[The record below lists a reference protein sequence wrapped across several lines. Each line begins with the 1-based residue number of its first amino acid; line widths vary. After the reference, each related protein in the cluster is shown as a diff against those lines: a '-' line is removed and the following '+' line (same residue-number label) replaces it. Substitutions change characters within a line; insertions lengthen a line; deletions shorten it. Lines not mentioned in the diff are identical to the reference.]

1 MSKKMSLLLARG
13 GVAVAAVSA
22 SALSFAAGLDVT
34 AATTAITASETPIQN
49 VGMAVFAILVLVAT
63 VKWLRRVL

>member
-1 MSKKMSLLLARG
+1 MSKKMSILLARG
-13 GVAVAAVSA
+13 GVAVAAVVASA
-22 SALSFAAGLDVT
+22 SSFAALDVT

-49 VGMAVFAILVLVAT
+49 IGMAVFAVLVLVAT